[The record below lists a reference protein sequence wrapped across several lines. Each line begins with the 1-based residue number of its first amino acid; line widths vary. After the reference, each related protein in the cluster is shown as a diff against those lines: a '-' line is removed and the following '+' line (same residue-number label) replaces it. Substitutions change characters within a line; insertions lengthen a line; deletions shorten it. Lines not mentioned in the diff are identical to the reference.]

1 MCQYLVIL
9 QYRSPVDHDSQA
21 IVVMGDVSVTKRIRV
36 DAVTDLLLLI
46 KRHSISVAL
55 IGRLRLEPLPI
66 WYTQVCFEFE
76 LYVWILGV

>member
-1 MCQYLVIL
+1 MIL

-46 KRHSISVAL
+46 KEAL
-55 IGRLRLEPLPI
+55 DIRCFNWTFEVGTSPNMVYTRL
-66 WYTQVCFEFE
+66 F
-76 LYVWILGV
+76 